1 VLRASLLERLADL
14 IVAAQRP
21 HPPRVAVDGM
31 AAAGKTILADELAEA
46 LRRRGRPVIRASVD
60 GFHRPRAER
69 YRRGADS
76 PGGYYDD
83 AFDYE
88 ALRAALLLPLG
99 PGGSLEYRQATFD
112 WLADAPVHAPPRRA
126 PRDAVLLCDGVFL
139 LRPELKDCWDYRIF
153 VHVDDAV
160 AVRRAVQR
168 DQALLGAAEAVRER
182 YRKRYVPAQHIYLE
196 RARPQE
202 RADVIVDN
210 NDPMNPRL
218 TLSTGCVT
226 WGRQQINE

>member
-1 VLRASLLERLADL
+1 MLRSSLLERLADL
-14 IVAAQRP
+14 IVAMVRP
-21 HPPRVAVDGM
+21 HPLRVAVDGM
-31 AAAGKTILADELAEA
+31 AAAGKTILADELAET

-69 YRRGADS
+69 YRQGADS

-88 ALRAALLLPLG
+88 ALRAALLSPLG
-99 PGGSLEYRQATFD
+99 PDGSLQYRQASFD
-112 WLADAPVHAPPRRA
+112 WRADTPVNALLRTA
-126 PRDAVLLCDGVFL
+126 PRDAVLICDGVFL
-139 LRPELKDCWDYRIF
+139 FRPELDDCWDYRIF

-160 AVRRAVQR
+160 AMQRAVQR

-182 YRKRYVPAQHIYLE
+182 YRKRYVPAQHIYLA

-202 RADVIVDN
+202 RANMIVDN
-210 NDPMNPRL
+210 NDPLNPRL
-218 TLSTGCVT
+218 L
-226 WGRQQINE
+226 